1 MMMNY
6 DSYEDF
12 IVLSE
17 EAKEKIKNMSE
28 NELNTLSSFL
38 AYSLRKKEMELRDK
52 FINESH

>member
-1 MMMNY
+1 MNY